1 MKKKMPKGIFLF
13 IDMINYMR
21 GIVMFKSIQYVI
33 KENFSNLYRIFS
45 ISKYELLADMRD
57 TKLGLFWNFAS
68 PAINLLTY
76 WFVFGFVMERNSV
89 DGIPFFNWM
98 LAGMVVWFFVRPCIV
113 DGCNA
118 IFAHSKMMS

>member
-76 WFVFGFVMERNSV
+76 WFVFGFVMERN
-89 DGIPFFNWM
+89 
-98 LAGMVVWFFVRPCIV
+98 
-113 DGCNA
+113 
-118 IFAHSKMMS
+118 